1 MCRKM
6 NYLAS
11 FVLALCFILAG
22 IAEGADPSLV
32 GLWKLDETS
41 GTIAVDS
48 SGNGND
54 GTVLGDP
61 QWVQGQIN
69 GALDCDGSGD
79 YVNCGNAS
87 ILGDMDEITV
97 CAWVTIRSIQGD
109 WRVIVAKGE
118 NAWRLSN
125 VNLDPR
131 FHFGITWWQAPDT
144 YSVDGVTVVGYDEWH
159 HACGTFDGTNINV
172 YFDGVLDAS
181 TSTTEPIGTAS
192 TDVLISENP
201 ESTGRH
207 WDGLIDDVRVYDR
220 ALTEEEIQ
228 VVMLG
233 GEEPGRASVPY
244 PENEVD
250 DICRDVILV
259 WTPGE
264 YAATHDVYF
273 GSNFEDVNS
282 AGRTSDPQG
291 ILVSQDQLDTSY
303 DPFGFAQGG
312 PNGLL
317 AYGQTYYWRVDEVN
331 APPDSTIYPG
341 EIWSFTVEP
350 LVYPIMNITATASS
364 SQSATMGPEKTIDGS
379 GLNDSDQHSTNS
391 TDMWVSSGTGPQP
404 SWIQYEFDRSYKLQ
418 EMLVWNSNMAIEPF
432 IGLGLKEVTIEYSID
447 ANDWTQLDGVHE
459 FARAPGLDDY
469 THNAPIAFNGAVAK
483 YVRITAN
490 SNWGGAAQFSLSEV
504 RFLYKPV
511 RARYPEPD
519 INETDVS
526 LDSVLSWRA
535 GREADTHEIYFSA
548 IEQAVTEG
556 TIASESVPAGECEAG
571 YAPPSLEL
579 GQTYYW
585 KINEVNSAE
594 SPALWVGDT
603 WSFSTI
609 EYSVVDDFE
618 DYNDTDPDRI
628 FDAWADGWQIAE
640 NGSQVGYSTAP
651 FAEQDTVHGGSQSM
665 PFGYNNTGSATYS
678 EATRTFIAPRD
689 WTTEGAQMLTLFFW
703 GDPQAFVDLSAGNIL
718 MSGMGADIYD
728 TTDEFRYAYKLLE
741 GDGSITAKIESIQ
754 YTDDWAKAGVMI
766 RSGLAALDL
775 QVDMIGAPSGRIEW
789 MYRSSAGA
797 ATTEVDTGEGSI
809 AMPHWVKLTRQGSTF
824 TGWHSTDGVNWVSI
838 TEGDPTSSSVDILM
852 PSPVYIGLVVTS
864 HVSELPCVA
873 EFSGV
878 SMTGNVTG
886 DWQLADVGITQNTG
900 NEPEQLYVAVEDSS
914 GTSKVYEHPDNPNAV
929 LLSGWQRW
937 DIPFSVFS
945 DAGVDLAS
953 VNKLSIGVGDQAA
966 PLNGTGMLFVD
977 DVWLYSPLPT
987 EPDPNA
993 TL

>member
-6 NYLAS
+6 NYLVS
-11 FVLALCFILAG
+11 FVLLLCFMLAS

-32 GLWKLDETS
+32 GLWKLDETEGS
-41 GTIAVDS
+41 IAADS
-48 SGNGND
+48 SGNGNN

-69 GALDCDGSGD
+69 GALDFDGDGD
-79 YVNCGNAS
+79 YVNCGNAA
-87 ILGDMDEITV
+87 ILGDMDELTV

-144 YSVDGVTVVGYDEWH
+144 YSVDGATVVGYDEWH

-172 YFDGVLDAS
+172 YLDGVPDGS
-181 TSTTEPIGTAS
+181 SSTTEPIGTAS
-192 TDVLISENP
+192 TDTLISENP

-220 ALTEEEIQ
+220 ALTEGEIQ
-228 VVMLG
+228 AVMLG
-233 GEEPGRASVPY
+233 DEEPGRASEPY
-244 PENEVD
+244 PENEVN
-250 DICRDVILV
+250 DICRDVVLS

-264 YAATHDVYF
+264 YADTHDVYF
-273 GSNFEDVNS
+273 GSSFEDVNS
-282 AGRTSDPQG
+282 ASRTSDPLG
-291 ILVSQDQLDTSY
+291 LLVSQGQSDNSY
-303 DPFGFAQGG
+303 D

-317 AYGQTYYWRVDEVN
+317 AYGQTCYWRIDEVN

-350 LVYPIMNITATASS
+350 FVYQIMNITATASS

-379 GLNDSDQHSTNS
+379 GLNDSDQHSTNI
-391 TDMWVSSGTGPQP
+391 TEMWVSSATGPQP
-404 SWIQYEFDRSYKLQ
+404 TWIQYEFDRVYKLH
-418 EMLVWNSNMAIEPF
+418 EMRVWNSNTALEAAF
-432 IGLGLKEVTIEYSID
+432 GLGMKEVTIEYSTD
-447 ANDWTQLDGVHE
+447 ANEWMQLGGVHE
-459 FARAPGLDDY
+459 FARAPGTEGY
-469 THNAPIAFNGAVAK
+469 IHNTEISFDGAVAK
-483 YVRITAN
+483 YVKINAN
-490 SNWGGAAQFSLSEV
+490 SNWGGTAQFSLSEV

-511 RARYPEPD
+511 NARYPEPD

-535 GREADTHEIYFSA
+535 GREAATHEVYLSTD
-548 IEQAVTEG
+548 EQAVTEG
-556 TIASESVPAGECEAG
+556 TVAAESVPAGECEASFT
-571 YAPPSLEL
+571 PLSLEL

-585 KINEVNSAE
+585 KVNEVNSAE
-594 SPALWVGDT
+594 SPALWKGDT

-609 EYSVVDDFE
+609 EYSVVDYFE
-618 DYNDTDPDRI
+618 DYNDTEPDRI

-651 FAEQDTVHGGSQSM
+651 FAEQSIVHGGSQSM

-678 EATRTFIAPRD
+678 EATRTFIAPQD
-689 WTTEGAQMLTLFFW
+689 WTAVGAQMLTFFFW

-754 YTDDWAKAGVMI
+754 YTDDWAKAGVMM
-766 RSGLAALDL
+766 RSGLTALDL
-775 QVDMIGAPSGRIEW
+775 QVDMICAPSGRVEW
-789 MYRSSAGA
+789 MYRSSAGG
-797 ATTEVDTGEGSI
+797 ATTEADTGEGSI
-809 AMPHWVKLTRQGSTF
+809 TLPHWVKLTRQGRTF
-824 TGWHSTDGVNWVSI
+824 TGHHSTDGVNWVSI

-864 HVSELPCVA
+864 HVTDVVCQA
-873 EFSGV
+873 EFSEV
-878 SMTGNVTG
+878 STTGNVTG
-886 DWQLADVGITQNTG
+886 DWQLADVGVTQNTG
-900 NEPEQLYVAVEDSS
+900 NEPEQLYVSIEDSS
-914 GTSKVYEHPDNPNAV
+914 GTSKAYEHPDNPNAV
-929 LLSGWQRW
+929 LLSGWQQW

-945 DAGVDLAS
+945 DAGVDLTS
-953 VNKLSIGVGDQAA
+953 VQKLSIGVGDQAA
-966 PLNGTGMLFVD
+966 PLNGTGTLYID